1 MGTGQYFLLK
11 CNVLSVEGLLLSHR
25 TRVKICGITRP
36 EDGVKAALLGVD
48 AIGLV
53 FYEKSPRNVSLE
65 QAKLICDAL
74 PGFVSVVSLFMNP
87 LAEQVQQVLDSCPID
102 LIQFHGTENEDFCQ
116 SFNRPYIKALGMAD
130 DNGLDEMMQRYAS
143 SKGLLLDSHGTGAA
157 GGTGE
162 TFDWEGIPQE
172 YRQQII
178 LAGGLKPAN
187 VADAIKQV
195 RPYAVD
201 LSSGVES
208 APGVKDAAMMA
219 QLMNEVKRVDC
230 EQH

>member
-1 MGTGQYFLLK
+1 M
-11 CNVLSVEGLLLSHR
+11 R

-36 EDGVKAALLGVD
+36 DDAVEAARLGVD

-53 FYEKSPRNVSLE
+53 FYDKSPRNVSIE
-65 QAKLICDAL
+65 QAQLICQAL
-74 PGFVSVVSLFMNP
+74 PSFVTVVSLFMNP
-87 LAEQVQQVLDSCPID
+87 DAMLVNKVLDACPID
-102 LIQFHGTENEDFCQ
+102 LIQFHGKEAADFCQ

-130 DNGLDEMMQRYAS
+130 GEELTAAAKQYSAA
-143 SKGLLLDSHGTGAA
+143 KALLLDSHAPGAA

-162 TFDWEGIPQE
+162 TFDWDSVPEE
-172 YRQQII
+172 YRRNII

-187 VADAIKQV
+187 VVEAIQAI

-208 APGVKDAAMMA
+208 APGIKDAVLMA
-219 QLMNEVKRVDC
+219 QLMNEVKRINC
-230 EQH
+230 E